1 MNLEGQEGDS
11 HFSMNMAV
19 STILGG
25 LREEEFREVAI
36 LLINY
41 LDSCEPTI
49 SRNIERDHSS
59 AKTWGKTIQ
68 VKNCQIS

>member
-1 MNLEGQEGDS
+1 
-11 HFSMNMAV
+11 MNMVV

-49 SRNIERDHSS
+49 SRNIERDHSF
-59 AKTWGKTIQ
+59 AKTWEKNIQ